1 MRPLPRRYRDLYLQV
16 KGNRFKTK
24 KQLMET
30 IHRLKSEKQREKT
43 IADQAEAR
51 KAKAKAT
58 RERKAADPAGEEAK

>member
-1 MRPLPRRYRDLYLQV
+1 MRRYRDLYLQV

-30 IHRLKSEKQREKT
+30 IHRLKSEKLREKS

-58 RERKAADPAGEEAK
+58 RERKAADPAAEETK